1 MTVAGWTGLHLAPY
15 QVFLKTMEIVDQ
27 FIGGADDSVSVKWDM
42 FTLAREII
50 GRPKRPIGASGEV
63 LVQRDR

>member
-1 MTVAGWTGLHLAPY
+1 
-15 QVFLKTMEIVDQ
+15 MEIVDQ

-42 FTLAREII
+42 FALAREII